1 MTTYQYQDY
10 IELKKLF
17 YSYLKEGVPM
27 SQEVK
32 QVYWEDLKRMER
44 ETRCR
49 TQSGTRCMKKC
60 SECDM
65 CRDGTPLSLDHLMEL
80 GYTPEDSFDVED
92 FIETLELSDALYM
105 AIDSLRERDQIIIL
119 MHINGYTE
127 REIAKI
133 VGACQKS
140 VNNWRNAALAELRVM
155 LKYYR

>member
-1 MTTYQYQDY
+1 MRGNALFHKVLRMTTYQYQDY

-65 CRDGTPLSLDHLMEL
+65 CRAFRTAVQRSRGSGWIFICVRGLCRTAL
-80 GYTPEDSFDVED
+80 GYVE
-92 FIETLELSDALYM
+92 LELT
-105 AIDSLRERDQIIIL
+105 LRF
-119 MHINGYTE
+119 
-127 REIAKI
+127 
-133 VGACQKS
+133 
-140 VNNWRNAALAELRVM
+140 AALRAARAA
-155 LKYYR
+155 